1 MEIEYNRAVTQ
12 IHNLVALKFI
22 MRKNE
27 HIYNWWV
34 NKHKYSD

>member
-1 MEIEYNRAVTQ
+1 MEIEYNRTVTQ

-22 MRKNE
+22 IWKNE
-27 HIYNWWV
+27 HSNWWI

>member
-12 IHNLVALKFI
+12 IHNLVTLKFI

-27 HIYNWWV
+27 HSNWWI